1 MRLIKLIIIL
11 YKELG
16 FLLHSHEG
24 SYYEKPL
31 LCRSTL
37 VERMPVLDEAT
48 FIGRRDGSFPG
59 ATSTPTAPSF
69 SLPNG
74 VAKPAAPLVDLLDLS
89 TDDVPAPSSSGGDV
103 LQDLLGVDLSS
114 ASQQS
119 GWCL

>member
-1 MRLIKLIIIL
+1 
-11 YKELG
+11 
-16 FLLHSHEG
+16 
-24 SYYEKPL
+24 

-48 FIGRRDGSFPG
+48 FIGRRAGSLPG
-59 ATSTPTAPSF
+59 AASTATTPSV

-89 TDDVPAPSSSGGDV
+89 SDDPVAPSSSGGDF
-103 LQDLLGVDLSS
+103 LQDLLGVDLSP